1 MEKYKVK
8 KSDLK
13 GDIKDFPIEIVQRMV
28 DYQYEQT
35 GKYNVSLFQNYKTSD
50 KHAGCFTWGNTAEG
64 HLFWS
69 KVIVYKEFDVFF
81 KKYPK
86 TMKKKSTNLVYIVGT
101 ARTDDAIIKTL
112 KKYGGKD
119 KNKVSGQSNHNVIYF
134 ITPKNEIDAVRTEL
148 KSLLDLAGYEEIK
161 VEEPIEEFTIEEI
174 AKLLG
179 KDPNSIR
186 IKK

>member
-35 GKYNVSLFQNYKTSD
+35 GKYNVSLFQNCKASD
-50 KHAGCFTWGNTAEG
+50 KHAGCFTWGDTAEG
-64 HLFWS
+64 HQFWS
-69 KVIVYKEFDVFF
+69 KVIIYKEFDVFF

-86 TMKKKSTNLVYIVGT
+86 TMKKKSANLVYIVGT
-101 ARTDDAIIKTL
+101 ARTDNAIIKTL
-112 KKYGGKD
+112 EKYGGK
-119 KNKVSGQSNHNVIYF
+119 NKCKLSGKGSTNIIYF
-134 ITPKNEIDAVRTEL
+134 ITPKNEIDDITLEL
-148 KSLLDLAGYEEIK
+148 KFLLDLAGYEEIQ
-161 VEEPIEEFTIEEI
+161 VEESIEEFTIEEI

-179 KDPNSIR
+179 KNPNSIR

>member
-8 KSDLK
+8 KSDLI
-13 GDIKDFPIEIVQRMV
+13 GNIKDFPIEIVQKMV

-35 GKYNVSLFQNYKTSD
+35 GKYNISVFQKCCTSD
-50 KHAGCFTWGNTAEG
+50 RYAGGFTWGATTEG
-64 HLFWS
+64 YQFWC
-69 KVIVYKEFDVFF
+69 KVVGGEFKVFF
-81 KKYPK
+81 EKYPK
-86 TMKKKSTNLVYIVGT
+86 TMKKKSINLVYIVGT

-148 KSLLDLAGYEEIK
+148 KSLLDLAGYEEIQ
-161 VEEPIEEFTIEEI
+161 VEESIEEFTIEEI

-179 KDPNSIR
+179 KDPNLIR